1 MTRGPTDQQQGYAAW
16 PPSAAGYEPA
26 PVPGNPTPRPVLRGW
41 VITGLAIIGFGLGA
55 LVLGAYYGMTLG
67 VLTSLFAI
75 VLAAIPLTIVI
86 PTFVWLDRYEA
97 EPTKYL
103 VAAFL
108 WGALIAALLAGLL
121 NTSAHVVFSTATD
134 PEQTALAT
142 AVFSAPLVE
151 EAAKGLLVVLVWRLR
166 RREFDGITD
175 GMVYAGIVAAGF
187 AFTENIQYLG
197 LAYVEGGEQNADRGL
212 HRQVSRDAV
221 RAPDLHRDVRYRRG
235 GGREQ
240 QTGPDPRRGA
250 PHRFRPRRPPPRH
263 LNLAA
268 VTGGQGLVAVFLLV
282 EVPVFLAFIG
292 LAVWARRREDV

>member
-1 MTRGPTDQQQGYAAW
+1 MARFGRARAGRRAALAFRHDRGPTDQQQGYAAW

-134 PEQTALAT
+134 PEQAALAT
-142 AVFSAPLVE
+142 AVFSAP
-151 EAAKGLLVVLVWRLR
+151 
-166 RREFDGITD
+166 
-175 GMVYAGIVAAGF
+175 
-187 AFTENIQYLG
+187 
-197 LAYVEGGEQNADRGL
+197 
-212 HRQVSRDAV
+212 SS
-221 RAPDLHRDVRYRRG
+221 
-235 GGREQ
+235 
-240 QTGPDPRRGA
+240 
-250 PHRFRPRRPPPRH
+250 RRPPRDCSSSWCGGCGGGSSTASPTGWSMPASWRPASRSPRTSSTS
-263 LNLAA
+263 ASPTSRA
-268 VTGGQGLVAVFLLV
+268 GS
-282 EVPVFLAFIG
+282 
-292 LAVWARRREDV
+292 RC